1 MLSCSELAV
10 LTCAMTSNVLV
21 QTPDVCELETLP
33 SSAYC
38 CPTVHVVQSLA
49 VASVPTSIV
58 RLVALAKCGSKYT
71 TVSLGAVSLA
81 NLLTSTSSDSTPS
94 LHCDCQ
100 RVTSSLL
107 LALACQK

>member
-1 MLSCSELAV
+1 MLSCSELPV

-21 QTPDVCELETLP
+21 QTPDVCELDTLP

-38 CPTVHVVQSLA
+38 CPTVHVAQLFA

-58 RLVALAKCGSKYT
+58 RFFSFAKCGSKYT
-71 TVSLGAVSLA
+71 FVSLGAVSLA
-81 NLLTSTSSDSTPS
+81 NLLTSTSSASTPL

-100 RVTSSLL
+100 RVTNSLL
-107 LALACQK
+107 LALDCQK